1 MLEMK
6 VSAARSAAVFAQW
19 IGLSGQ
25 LCVMEGDTVII
36 IAAMNGHG
44 EDCSPLGPII
54 NDAWELIKGF
64 SHIQLTMLKERLTKL
79 PIDLLVQE

>member
-1 MLEMK
+1 MLEVG

-25 LCVMEGDTVII
+25 RCVTEGDMVII

-44 EDCSPLGPII
+44 EDCSPIGPII
-54 NDAWELIKGF
+54 NDARELIKGRGAAAF
-64 SHIQLTMLKERLTKL
+64 VM
-79 PIDLLVQE
+79 